1 MPRSRPIDLHRANVT
16 TENDVTTENAPS
28 KKLGAEV
35 SIRWR
40 GVVDSGWKRINKG
53 SFSCI

>member
-1 MPRSRPIDLHRANVT
+1 MPRSRPVGGKGDKQKCT
-16 TENDVTTENAPS
+16 
-28 KKLGAEV
+28 KKTEV

-40 GVVDSGWKRINKG
+40 GVVGSGWKRINRE